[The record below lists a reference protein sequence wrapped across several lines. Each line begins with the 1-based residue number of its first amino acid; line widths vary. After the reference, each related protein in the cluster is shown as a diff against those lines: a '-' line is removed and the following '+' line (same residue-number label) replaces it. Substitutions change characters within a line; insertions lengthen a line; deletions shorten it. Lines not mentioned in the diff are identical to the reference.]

1 MHGVPKK
8 RWPGLRFKKKFFN
21 KKVRKSKKEGQFV
34 LPTFNFGRMNWPP
47 SFFFDFLTKSSFC
60 YK

>member
-1 MHGVPKK
+1 MNAYVYAWCSQKMLA
-8 RWPGLRFKKKFFN
+8 RIEVQKKFFT

-47 SFFFDFLTKSSFC
+47 SFF
-60 YK
+60 